1 MEGLFAAMCAN
12 GQVTKPASR
21 GQTTVAGRGKD
32 LEWSRDGGRK
42 SQNGAGLVPHSKGQV
57 SLVRV
62 RRTERADG
70 TAARGIGTRGRIC
83 ARDCAYWRAARAAR
97 GEDSD

>member
-12 GQVTKPASR
+12 GQVTKPASC
-21 GQTTVAGRGKD
+21 GQTTYAGRGKD

-42 SQNGAGLVPHSKGQV
+42 NQNGTGLVPDGEGQV

-70 TAARGIGTRGRIC
+70 TAARGTGAGGRIC
-83 ARDCAYWRAARAAR
+83 ARDCAHRGAARAAR
-97 GEDSD
+97 GEDS